1 MGAVGGRERV
11 VSEPYTTLS
20 IPSTMSFLNIIPERD
35 EEPTRSERSFVI
47 PRRTEENV
55 LEAEG
60 EAKKEEDEDNSS
72 MHLSSIQ

>member
-1 MGAVGGRERV
+1 MGVVGGRERV

-35 EEPTRSERSFVI
+35 EEPTRSERSFII
-47 PRRTEENV
+47 PRRTEEV

-60 EAKKEEDEDNSS
+60 EAKKEEDEDNNS
-72 MHLSSIQ
+72 MHLLSIQ

>member
-1 MGAVGGRERV
+1 
-11 VSEPYTTLS
+11 
-20 IPSTMSFLNIIPERD
+20 MSFLNIIPERD

-60 EAKKEEDEDNSS
+60 EAKEEDEDNSS

>member
-1 MGAVGGRERV
+1 
-11 VSEPYTTLS
+11 
-20 IPSTMSFLNIIPERD
+20 MSFLNIIPERD

-60 EAKKEEDEDNSS
+60 EEKKDEDEDNNS